1 MLKDIIRFKQKGK
14 KELIHYKVTQEQ
26 AQEWCESDL
35 TKGKGYFDGFD
46 NTGTHAQ
53 KQNPKYSH
61 YFTPNENY
69 H

>member
-1 MLKDIIRFKQKGK
+1 
-14 KELIHYKVTQEQ
+14 VTQEQ

-53 KQNPKYSH
+53 KQTPKYNH